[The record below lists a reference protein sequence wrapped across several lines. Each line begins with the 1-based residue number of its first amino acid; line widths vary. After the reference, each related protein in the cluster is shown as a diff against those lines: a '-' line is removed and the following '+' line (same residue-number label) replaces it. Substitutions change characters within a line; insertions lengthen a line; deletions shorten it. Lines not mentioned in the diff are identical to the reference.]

1 MASIKVKG
9 RVPVFCA
16 WDGDVP
22 LDADF
27 MVVVCCCCNVFRFFV
42 NDLHNCDLCDCL
54 RVVEVDRSGC
64 YTDGRIEQL
73 DSGASQNEPFAI
85 ALETKAAMS
94 QS

>member
-1 MASIKVKG
+1 MASIKVRG

-27 MVVVCCCCNVFRFFV
+27 MMVVVMFYVFFCECKLKTMIFTI
-42 NDLHNCDLCDCL
+42 LTFCDCYCSSRMKHEFSESL

-73 DSGASQNEPFAI
+73 DS
-85 ALETKAAMS
+85 
-94 QS
+94 